1 MSYLWHS
8 SDDFIMNFIVWFD
21 WLSLTSMYLT
31 VAIGFIISS
40 ILRASTFKQS

>member
-1 MSYLWHS
+1 
-8 SDDFIMNFIVWFD
+8 
-21 WLSLTSMYLT
+21 MYLT